1 MANKQVEFPHNTEAE
16 KAVLG
21 AMLRSTSV
29 FFDTIAALDTEDF
42 YEENENHRAIFDA
55 MKRLYKRGITA
66 DVQTITDEL
75 INAKQ
80 IDVSGGPE
88 YLVELADSVITF
100 AHINNYVRIV
110 KDQANLR
117 AFIKEIQKLNNE
129 CFNKDIGNI
138 DDFLKNA
145 QNSITTI
152 TEKRR
157 VGDFQT
163 SSEVT
168 KVLAEELKKLKPATS
183 DDSVTE
189 NGIPTGYPEMNKKTH
204 GFQRGEFIVIA
215 ARPGVGKTALSLNLA
230 FNAARHGHTV
240 AYFSLEMPAT
250 MLFKR
255 LISADSNVK
264 FDSLVSGW
272 GLNQNVQ
279 LKIQQSCAALAKM
292 NIYVDD
298 TAGINIL
305 DIAAK
310 SRKLKEKDG
319 NLGLII
325 VDYIGLV
332 TTSIKSGADSRQLQ
346 VQYVSQT
353 LKKLALDLK
362 VPVIGVAQLNRN
374 VELRN
379 NGNGEPMLSD
389 LRESGSLEQ
398 DADIVMMLHET
409 KIEEGGDTKGK
420 TIFEKQDEA
429 VNASQQKIA
438 QQEGGQDTK
447 LVNVII
453 AKNRSGQTG
462 KVPLLFRRNYCKFD
476 AFSKEGNEQI
486 LALDNERV
494 SYFNRD

>member
-1 MANKQVEFPHNTEAE
+1 MATKQFELPHNTEAE

-21 AMLRSTSV
+21 AMIRSSSV
-29 FFDTIAALDTEDF
+29 FFDAIAALDTEDF
-42 YEENENHRAIFDA
+42 YEENENHRVIFDA
-55 MKRLYKRGITA
+55 MKRLYKRGINA
-66 DVQTITDEL
+66 DTQTITDEL
-75 INAKQ
+75 INSKQ
-80 IDVSGGPE
+80 IDVSGGPQ
-88 YLVELADSVITF
+88 YLVELSDSVITF
-100 AHINNYVRIV
+100 AHTNEYIRIV
-110 KDQANLR
+110 KDQSNLR
-117 AFIKEIQKLNNE
+117 AFIKLIKKLDKE
-129 CFNKDIGNI
+129 ATTEDIGSVDEFFKI
-138 DDFLKNA
+138 A
-145 QNSITTI
+145 QNEITTI

-157 VGDFQT
+157 VGDFQ
-163 SSEVT
+163 SSSDVT
-168 KVLAEELKKLKPATS
+168 KSLAEELKNLKPSTS
-183 DDSVTE
+183 DDSVTQ

-204 GFQRGEFIVIA
+204 GFQRGEFIVVA

-240 AYFSLEMPAT
+240 AYFSLEMPAN

-255 LISADSNVK
+255 LVAADANVK
-264 FDSLVSGW
+264 FDSLISGW

-279 LKIQQSCAALAKM
+279 LKIQQSCASLAKM

-305 DIAAK
+305 DICAK

-332 TTSIKSGADSRQLQ
+332 TTSMKAGAESRQLQ

-374 VELRN
+374 VEMRN
-379 NGNGEPMLSD
+379 GGEPMLSD

-398 DADIVMMLHET
+398 DADIVMLLHET
-409 KIEEGGDTKGK
+409 KIEEASDEKNK
-420 TIFEKQDEA
+420 SIFDKQDQA
-429 VNASQQKIA
+429 VNQSQQKIA
-438 QQEGGQDTK
+438 QKEGGSDTK

-453 AKNRSGQTG
+453 AKNRSGQPG
-462 KVPLLFRRNYCKFD
+462 KVPLLFRRSYCKFD

>member
-1 MANKQVEFPHNTEAE
+1 MANKVEYPHNTEAE

-21 AMLRSTSV
+21 AMIRSSAV
-29 FFDTIAALDTEDF
+29 FYDAIAALETNDF

-55 MKRLYKRGITA
+55 MTRLYKRSIIA

-80 IDVSGGPE
+80 LEVSGGPE
-88 YLVELADSVITF
+88 YLVELSDSVITF
-100 AHINNYVRIV
+100 AHTNEYIRIV
-110 KDQANLR
+110 KSQANLR
-117 AFIKEIQKLNNE
+117 DFIKTTQKLTKK
-129 CFNKDIGNI
+129 CLDGDIGNV
-138 DDFLKNA
+138 DDFFKTA
-145 QNSITTI
+145 QSEITSI

-157 VGDFQT
+157 VGDFR
-163 SSEVT
+163 SSAEVT
-168 KVLAEELKKLKPATS
+168 KALSEELKKLKPATS

-189 NGIPTGYPEMNKKTH
+189 NGIPTGYPELNKKTH
-204 GFQRGEFIVIA
+204 GFQRGEFIVVA

-230 FNAARHGHTV
+230 FNAARHGYTV
-240 AYFSLEMPAT
+240 AYFSLEMPAN

-255 LISADSNVK
+255 LISADANVK
-264 FDSLVSGW
+264 HDSLISGW
-272 GLNQNVQ
+272 GLDKNTQ
-279 LKIQQSCAALAKM
+279 LKIQQSCEALSKM

-298 TAGINIL
+298 TSGINIL

-319 NLGLII
+319 NLGLIV

-332 TTSIKSGADSRQLQ
+332 TTPVKASAESRQLQ

-374 VELRN
+374 VEQRN
-379 NGNGEPMLSD
+379 GGKGGDPMLSD
-389 LRESGSLEQ
+389 LRESGSLEA
-398 DADIVMMLHET
+398 DADIVMLLHET
-409 KIEEGGDTKGK
+409 KIEEAGDDKNK
-420 TIFEKQDEA
+420 SIFDKQDQA

-438 QQEGGQDTK
+438 QKEGGYDTK
-447 LVNVII
+447 LVNLII
-453 AKNRSGQTG
+453 AKNRSGQQG
-462 KVPLLFRRNYCKFD
+462 KIPLLFRRNYCKFD

>member
-1 MANKQVEFPHNTEAE
+1 MAKNQVLPHNTEAE

-29 FFDTIAALDTEDF
+29 FYETIAALDTEDF
-42 YEENENHRAIFDA
+42 YEENENHRVIFEA
-55 MKRLYKRGITA
+55 MKRLYKRGVNA

-80 IDVSGGPE
+80 LEVSGGPE
-88 YLVELADSVITF
+88 YLVELSDSIITF
-100 AHINNYVRIV
+100 AHVNEYVRIV
-110 KDQANLR
+110 KDQSNLR
-117 AFIKEIQKLNNE
+117 AFINEIQKLSNQ
-129 CFNKDIGNI
+129 CFDKDIGNI

-145 QNSITTI
+145 QNSITNI

-157 VGDFQT
+157 VGDFQS

-168 KVLAEELKKLKPATS
+168 KVLAEELKELKPATT
-183 DDSVTE
+183 DDSVTK

-240 AYFSLEMPAT
+240 AYFSLEMPAS

-255 LISADSNVK
+255 LISADANVK
-264 FDSLVSGW
+264 FDSLISGW

-279 LKIQQSCAALAKM
+279 LKIQQSCASLAKM

-409 KIEEGGDTKGK
+409 KIEEASDDKKK
-420 TIFEKQDEA
+420 TIFEKQDDA

-438 QQEGGQDTK
+438 QKEGGQDTK

-476 AFSKEGNEQI
+476 AFSKEGNDQI
-486 LALDNERV
+486 LALDSERV

>member
-1 MANKQVEFPHNTEAE
+1 MANKQVLPHNSEAE

-21 AMLRSTSV
+21 AMIRSTSIFYDV
-29 FFDTIAALDTEDF
+29 IAALDTEDF
-42 YEENENHRAIFDA
+42 YEENENHRAIFEA
-55 MKRLYKRGITA
+55 MKRLYKRGVNP

-80 IDVSGGPE
+80 IDVSGGPQ
-88 YLVELADSVITF
+88 YLVELSESLITF
-100 AHINNYVRIV
+100 AHINEYVRIV
-110 KDQANLR
+110 KDQSNLR
-117 AFIKEIQKLNNE
+117 AFIKEIDKLSNQ

-152 TEKRR
+152 TERRR

-163 SSEVT
+163 SEEVT
-168 KVLAEELKKLKPATS
+168 KVLAEELKQLKPATT
-183 DDSVTE
+183 DDSVTK

-240 AYFSLEMPAT
+240 AYFSLEMPAA

-255 LISADSNVK
+255 LISADANVK
-264 FDSLVSGW
+264 FDSLISGW

-279 LKIQQSCAALAKM
+279 LKIQQSCNSLAKM

-332 TTSIKSGADSRQLQ
+332 STSIKSGADSRQLQ

-374 VELRN
+374 IELRN

-409 KIEEGGDTKGK
+409 KIEEATSDNKSK
-420 TIFEKQDEA
+420 TIFEKQDAA
-429 VNASQQKIA
+429 VNASQQQIA
-438 QQEGGQDTK
+438 QKEGGNDTK

-476 AFSKEGNEQI
+476 AFSKEGNDKI
-486 LALDNERV
+486 LALDSERV